1 MTSVL
6 RLRDVSVKR
15 GEKLILDSLS
25 FDVKPGE
32 QWVVLGPNGAGKTTL
47 VSLLG
52 TLLFPTT
59 GALEILG
66 EEIGL
71 VDVFELRPRIG
82 ISSAALTPNFADSAK
97 VLDVVRT
104 AVYGMTSTWQEAYE
118 ASDNDRAI
126 EILKRW
132 GVHELADRTL
142 GTLSEGERKRVQI
155 ARALMPNPELL
166 ILDEPAAG
174 LDIAAREQ
182 LTKSLTDYIATA
194 TAPNTILITHH
205 VEEIPPTATHALLL
219 REGKVVAQGNINQVL
234 TSGNLSATFEI
245 ALTVG
250 IIDTTVGRRW
260 SSRLA

>member
-1 MTSVL
+1 MTKVVSL
-6 RLRDVSVKR
+6 KDVSVKR
-15 GEKLILDSLS
+15 GENVILDRLN
-25 FDVKPGE
+25 FEVKAGE

-52 TLLFPTT
+52 TLIFPTS
-59 GALEILG
+59 GSLEILG

-82 ISSAALTPNFADSAK
+82 ISSAVLNPSFADGAQ

-118 ASDNDRAI
+118 VSDNERALS
-126 EILKRW
+126 ILKRW
-132 GVHELADRTL
+132 GVDNLADRL
-142 GTLSEGERKRVQI
+142 IGTLSEGERKRVQI

-182 LTKSLTDYIATA
+182 LTKSLTDYIATE

-205 VEEIPPTATHALLL
+205 VEEIPPTATHAMLL
-219 REGKVVAQGNINQVL
+219 RSGEVVAQGSINQVL
-234 TSGNLSATFEI
+234 TSGNLSKTFDI
-245 ALTVG
+245 PLIVG

>member
-1 MTSVL
+1 VH
-6 RLRDVSVKR
+6 D
-15 GEKLILDSLS
+15 
-25 FDVKPGE
+25 
-32 QWVVLGPNGAGKTTL
+32 L
-47 VSLLG
+47 V
-52 TLLFPTT
+52 
-59 GALEILG
+59 
-66 EEIGL
+66 
-71 VDVFELRPRIG
+71 
-82 ISSAALTPNFADSAK
+82 
-97 VLDVVRT
+97 
-104 AVYGMTSTWQEAYE
+104 
-118 ASDNDRAI
+118 
-126 EILKRW
+126 
-132 GVHELADRTL
+132 DRTL

-182 LTKSLTDYIATA
+182 LTKSLTEYIATA

-234 TSGNLSATFEI
+234 TSGNLSDTFDI